1 MEWYIFCILIGIL
14 LYLFVNIDRFIIG
27 GPNLVDC
34 IRGQDENGKQGSYA
48 DQCTWDELS
57 DRQIQVLGSVGYS
70 NGSYMDDDSFSFTE
84 PQTVEL
90 LEAGFSPSWINSH
103 NSNVD
108 APIIG
113 GGAAAVAGPFCNPVR
128 KDGEDVCAIA
138 VGGGGRGGGGR
149 GGGGRGSRGVGGR
162 GGRGGGGRG
171 GGGRGVGGRG
181 VGGRGGGGRG
191 GGGRGGG
198 GRGGGGGC
206 QDLPARDGSDWV
218 DGSNN
223 GCSAYETGEAAG
235 RNWCLRHGGNT
246 YGGQGTANTHCCICG
261 GGAGG
266 GAGGAGGAAGGG
278 GGGAGGADGVATDVP
293 PINLHNVSVDSLSRG
308 PIQIIGS
315 DCKPITQNI
324 TRMIQHLKL
333 KYTLDGTEYPLMYV
347 SFLNSGSF
355 GDVCKYASS
364 SDTTSPQYFAIAV
377 KFYKFSGNSE
387 EEVIDL
393 INSERSFDDCNTV
406 SALVLRYNIRG
417 VENSVGLMQ
426 LMDGDLI
433 EYIRVHNPNNLR
445 LKFMMREIVID
456 LKCISDAGYSYADLK
471 LINVLYK
478 MIDGLPIFRLG
489 DLDSIVSRS
498 STGHVIATSQSVE
511 FIIRGRRRPR
521 DKDVYWGIGCM
532 LVEALYFLY
541 RWQNYFGDLL
551 RKLDRSETLKYI
563 RIPDE
568 YYTIL
573 TRELRRIHD
582 GEAMQ
587 HIPIELYEVL
597 RITLRAQSTR
607 VQADTGGRE
616 GYDRLIRLFS

>member
-34 IRGQDENGKQGSYA
+34 IRGQDENGKLGSYA

-57 DRQIQVLGSVGYS
+57 DRQKQVLGSVGYS
-70 NGSYMDDDSFSFTE
+70 YRSYMDEDLFPFTE
-84 PQTVEL
+84 PQAVEL

-103 NSNVD
+103 NNNVD

-113 GGAAAVAGPFCNPVR
+113 VAGGGAAAAVAGPFCNPVR
-128 KDGEDVCAIA
+128 KDGGDVCAIA
-138 VGGGGRGGGGR
+138 VGRGGGG
-149 GGGGRGSRGVGGR
+149 GRGGR

-171 GGGRGVGGRG
+171 GR
-181 VGGRGGGGRG
+181 GGRGGGGGR
-191 GGGRGGG
+191 GGRG
-198 GRGGGGGC
+198 GGGGGC
-206 QDLPARDGSDWV
+206 QDLPAQDGSDWV

-223 GCSAYETGEAAG
+223 GCSAYEAGEAGG
-235 RNWCLRHGGNT
+235 RNWCSRHGGNT
-246 YGGQGTANTHCCICG
+246 YGGQGTAKMHCCICG
-261 GGAGG
+261 GGSSGG
-266 GAGGAGGAAGGG
+266 GAGGGGAG

-293 PINLHNVSVDSLSRG
+293 PINLHNVSVDSLSDG

-315 DCKPITQNI
+315 GCKPITLDI

-347 SFLNSGSF
+347 SFLNSGSY

-377 KFYKFSGNSE
+377 KFYKNSGNSE
-387 EEVIDL
+387 EAVIDL

-406 SALVLRYNIRG
+406 SALVLRYNIGG
-417 VENSVGLMQ
+417 VANSVGLMQ

-433 EYIRVHNPNNLR
+433 AYIRAHKPNNLR

-456 LKCISDAGYSYADLK
+456 LKCVSDAGYGYSYTDLK

-478 MIDGLPIFRLG
+478 MIDGSPIFRLG
-489 DLDSIVSRS
+489 DLDSIVPRS
-498 STGHVIATSQSVE
+498 STGHVIASHQSVE

-521 DKDVYWGIGCM
+521 DKDVYWAIGCM

-541 RWQNYFGDLL
+541 RGQNYFRNLL
-551 RKLDRSETLKYI
+551 DILDRDETLKY
-563 RIPDE
+563 RSTPDD
-568 YYTIL
+568 YYTRL

-582 GEAMQ
+582 GVAMQ
-587 HIPIELYEVL
+587 HISIELYEVL

-607 VQADTGGRE
+607 VQADTRGRE
-616 GYDRLIRLFS
+616 GYNRLIFLFS